1 MAGPAPTAT
10 SDGRHRVRSGRGAHS
25 QPTTGA
31 GPRPPSCSR
40 HSGPAATSTRV
51 ATHPRPILP
60 PSGPLSPDPCGGLA
74 EAHTTSHIRVYF
86 QATDP
91 AVFPLPNDTASHS
104 VGLLRR
110 PAVQP
115 AHSPPGAH
123 GTPALGDSLPVFSVP
138 KTRPYRS
145 AALKFLTSN
154 PDWTLHTT
162 L

>member
-31 GPRPPSCSR
+31 GPHPPSCSR

-74 EAHTTSHIRVYF
+74 EAHVTSHIRVYF

-110 PAVQP
+110 PAGPPTARRAPTERQP
-115 AHSPPGAH
+115 LATLSSRFLCAKN
-123 GTPALGDSLPVFSVP
+123 
-138 KTRPYRS
+138 KTLQIS
-145 AALKFLTSN
+145 SSKILDF
-154 PDWTLHTT
+154 
-162 L
+162 